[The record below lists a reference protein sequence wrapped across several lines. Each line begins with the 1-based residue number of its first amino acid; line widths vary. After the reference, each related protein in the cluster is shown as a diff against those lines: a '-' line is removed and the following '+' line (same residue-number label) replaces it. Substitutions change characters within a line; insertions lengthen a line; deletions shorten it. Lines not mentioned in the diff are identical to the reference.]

1 MEDELTTYCMI
12 NDIHNFVVFKS
23 NSVLLTELDDEGIN
37 KLTEYTNKK
46 FADFVNANNI
56 QFYDWEVDWK
66 MEDNIND
73 LLIKARDN
81 ISDNVDKQT
90 EFNYRKAL
98 EESMKELQNLKTI
111 NQEFID
117 IRNVAIKN
125 LYDIGY
131 SAIELAEITN
141 LTDKRSWLGNDN

>member
-1 MEDELTTYCMI
+1 
-12 NDIHNFVVFKS
+12 
-23 NSVLLTELDDEGIN
+23 
-37 KLTEYTNKK
+37 
-46 FADFVNANNI
+46 
-56 QFYDWEVDWK
+56 

-117 IRNVAIKN
+117 IRNVAITN
-125 LYDIGY
+125 LYGIGY

-141 LTDKRSWLGNDN
+141 LTRQMIHNIVKGK

>member
-1 MEDELTTYCMI
+1 MED
-12 NDIHNFVVFKS
+12 D
-23 NSVLLTELDDEGIN
+23 
-37 KLTEYTNKK
+37 
-46 FADFVNANNI
+46 
-56 QFYDWEVDWK
+56 
-66 MEDNIND
+66 IND

-131 SAIELAEITN
+131 SAVELAEITN
-141 LTDKRSWLGNDN
+141 LTRQMIHNIVKGK

>member
-1 MEDELTTYCMI
+1 ME
-12 NDIHNFVVFKS
+12 
-23 NSVLLTELDDEGIN
+23 
-37 KLTEYTNKK
+37 
-46 FADFVNANNI
+46 
-56 QFYDWEVDWK
+56 
-66 MEDNIND
+66 EDNINN

-81 ISDNVDKQT
+81 ISNNVDKQT
-90 EFNYRKAL
+90 ELNYRKAL

-125 LYDIGY
+125 LYGIGY

-141 LTDKRSWLGNDN
+141 LTRQMIHNIVKEVMELS

>member
-1 MEDELTTYCMI
+1 MEDEL
-12 NDIHNFVVFKS
+12 
-23 NSVLLTELDDEGIN
+23 
-37 KLTEYTNKK
+37 
-46 FADFVNANNI
+46 
-56 QFYDWEVDWK
+56 
-66 MEDNIND
+66 ND
-73 LLIKARDN
+73 LLTKAQEN

-117 IRNVAIKN
+117 IRNVAITN
-125 LYDIGY
+125 LYGIGY

-141 LTDKRSWLGNDN
+141 LTRQMIHNIVKGK

>member
-1 MEDELTTYCMI
+1 MED
-12 NDIHNFVVFKS
+12 D
-23 NSVLLTELDDEGIN
+23 
-37 KLTEYTNKK
+37 
-46 FADFVNANNI
+46 
-56 QFYDWEVDWK
+56 
-66 MEDNIND
+66 IND
-73 LLIKARDN
+73 LLMKAQEN

-90 EFNYRKAL
+90 EFENRKAL

-117 IRNVAIKN
+117 IRNVAITN

-141 LTDKRSWLGNDN
+141 LTRQMIHNIVKGK

>member
-1 MEDELTTYCMI
+1 ME
-12 NDIHNFVVFKS
+12 
-23 NSVLLTELDDEGIN
+23 
-37 KLTEYTNKK
+37 
-46 FADFVNANNI
+46 
-56 QFYDWEVDWK
+56 
-66 MEDNIND
+66 EDIND

-98 EESMKELQNLKTI
+98 DESMKELKNLKTI

-117 IRNVAIKN
+117 IRNTAIKN
-125 LYDIGY
+125 LYGIGY

-141 LTDKRSWLGNDN
+141 LTRQMIHNIVKGK

>member
-1 MEDELTTYCMI
+1 MEEEL
-12 NDIHNFVVFKS
+12 
-23 NSVLLTELDDEGIN
+23 
-37 KLTEYTNKK
+37 
-46 FADFVNANNI
+46 
-56 QFYDWEVDWK
+56 
-66 MEDNIND
+66 ND
-73 LLIKARDN
+73 LLTQAQEN

-90 EFNYRKAL
+90 EFTYRKVL

-131 SAIELAEITN
+131 TAIELAEICKMSRQMIHN
-141 LTDKRSWLGNDN
+141 ICKKGK

>member
-1 MEDELTTYCMI
+1 MED
-12 NDIHNFVVFKS
+12 D
-23 NSVLLTELDDEGIN
+23 
-37 KLTEYTNKK
+37 
-46 FADFVNANNI
+46 
-56 QFYDWEVDWK
+56 
-66 MEDNIND
+66 IND

-98 EESMKELQNLKTI
+98 DESMKQLNTLKI
-111 NQEFID
+111 LNEDYIV
-117 IRNVAIKN
+117 IRNQAIIR

-141 LTDKRSWLGNDN
+141 LTRQMIHNIVKGK

>member
-1 MEDELTTYCMI
+1 MED
-12 NDIHNFVVFKS
+12 D
-23 NSVLLTELDDEGIN
+23 
-37 KLTEYTNKK
+37 
-46 FADFVNANNI
+46 
-56 QFYDWEVDWK
+56 
-66 MEDNIND
+66 IND

-141 LTDKRSWLGNDN
+141 LTRQMIHNIVKEK